1 MEFNKTKTE
10 IKQWFQDLMGKE
22 ITHIEFKEEI
32 NFQNVQTLSIDFESK
47 ISLGIIII
55 YEDNHLFFDFMKK
68 NDFEMKSN
76 NWSEVFFGIEDL
88 KEKIEKSL
96 SKYW

>member
-68 NDFEMKSN
+68 NDSEMKSS
-76 NWSEVFFGIEDL
+76 NWSEVFFDQEDL
-88 KEKIEKSL
+88 KERIEKSL